1 MEYKGIFLIYKIANQ
16 KGEQS
21 LNKCAK
27 GKHILT
33 EMKLKKMGEKNLV
46 EA

>member
-1 MEYKGIFLIYKIANQ
+1 MEYKGIFLFYKIANQ

-33 EMKLKKMGEKNLV
+33 EIKPKKMSEKNLV
-46 EA
+46 GA